1 VDLPA
6 KSFDLARPGVA
17 PPLVTSKSAVVSS
30 TLRTWPTLVKDEE
43 SARDNHVFLLVTLP
57 NIHQFKKITHTLNN
71 KLFLIWL
78 LTTPLYLKYVAT
90 PPCNLSLSVCFTYI
104 NVSQGSVATYARC
117 GGIFH
122 MHLTATLLRGL
133 PMKSILNR
141 LKFDRIVVM
150 SLWSCFCWPT
160 L

>member
-71 KLFLIWL
+71 KLL
-78 LTTPLYLKYVAT
+78 
-90 PPCNLSLSVCFTYI
+90 NLVI
-104 NVSQGSVATYARC
+104 N
-117 GGIFH
+117 
-122 MHLTATLLRGL
+122 
-133 PMKSILNR
+133 N
-141 LKFDRIVVM
+141 
-150 SLWSCFCWPT
+150 PT
-160 L
+160 IP